1 MAEFPSK
8 SENIEDIMA
17 SVLSASG
24 DISITHDDGNDQIV
38 VDVSTLSDEE
48 VEDIV
53 ANLIS
58 GGNAATVSYD
68 DSGDTLTVVV
78 DEGSISHGN
87 LSGIAP
93 DSHHSKTS
101 SASELSDVSP
111 DSDSSAHHSK
121 TPVGWEEITTVSNGN
136 TGTALSLTADT
147 SNVSYD
153 VYRLSIRSQNHSGS
167 GGGIYLKINGVESSN
182 EYKHYK
188 INGSTSSDSLGFT
201 IGYERYGS
209 GDAWA
214 VGSAFVYTANPG
226 DSYTMCVNK
235 CMSPDKSY
243 DEVMSRGYTLTEH
256 TSIDSLTVGPNGS
269 EGTGEL
275 VVEGRNR

>member
-24 DISITHDDGNDQIV
+24 DISITHDDGNDQIT

-68 DSGDTLTVVV
+68 DPGDTLTVVV

-87 LSGIAP
+87 LSGIAS

-121 TPVGWEEITTVSNGN
+121 YSPTLV
-136 TGTALSLTADT
+136 A
-147 SNVSYD
+147 
-153 VYRLSIRSQNHSGS
+153 SGAVNPN
-167 GGGIYLKINGVESSN
+167 GGGYYYLRGDMSDTLEFYESESSN
-182 EYKHYK
+182 TYSFYTTENVVTVGHIGRFDN
-188 INGSTSSDSLGFT
+188 INGRQID
-201 IGYERYGS
+201 YEVRR
-209 GDAWA
+209 
-214 VGSAFVYTANPG
+214 F
-226 DSYTMCVNK
+226 
-235 CMSPDKSY
+235 
-243 DEVMSRGYTLTEH
+243 
-256 TSIDSLTVGPNGS
+256 
-269 EGTGEL
+269 
-275 VVEGRNR
+275 